1 MSGQLIELVIIGIL
15 VVVIGFLVYLLFQN
29 RKVEIDGHIVIL
41 EKDGGGTLYSLEL
54 MVDPDEIENKKLL
67 TFKVRK

>member
-1 MSGQLIELVIIGIL
+1 MSVIAIVIIAIL
-15 VVVIGFLVYLLFQN
+15 AIVIGFLVYLLFQN
-29 RKVEIDGHIVIL
+29 RQVEIDGNIVIL

>member
-1 MSGQLIELVIIGIL
+1 MSAIAIVIIAIL
-15 VVVIGFLVYLLFQN
+15 AIVIGFLVYLLFQN
-29 RKVEIDGHIVIL
+29 RQVEIDGNIVIL